1 MTDPQPAIRRRT
13 TPEQLRYLAG
23 KLIEAHDRLHD
34 VNQTHSPE
42 RVTILAVAIALD
54 GLSQT
59 LTGNPSRNDQQPHGD
74 NQ

>member
-1 MTDPQPAIRRRT
+1 MTQPIQIRRRT
-13 TPEQLRYLAG
+13 PADQLHYLAG
-23 KLIEAHDRLHD
+23 KLIEAHDGLHD

-59 LTGNPSRNDQQPHGD
+59 LTATNQPTDPDPHGD
-74 NQ
+74 NL